1 MIAEKTTKKE
11 IIALAEHT
19 MYYTDLLIKQC
30 DSWLPEDEGKKN
42 AEKRIKGKNKKIS
55 L

>member
-19 MYYTDLLIKQC
+19 KYYTDLLIKQC
-30 DSWLPEDEGKKN
+30 DNWLPEDKGLKN
-42 AEKRIKGKNKKIS
+42 AEKRVKEKNKKIS